1 MDGDGELTPAM
12 VFSFY
17 KTRLTEVLTKHNP
30 AGLNTIGSLLKQFPG
45 KEHQVYVQICKKCG
59 VAPVQPP
66 TSADFHNGIP
76 KPNNEVADDRVK
88 QWLMKNNFVKYAM
101 QHQFMMMSWESFI
114 SINTKGRLI
123 ELGVIPR
130 QAQELLDAIKAA
142 TAPAGA
148 GGAQPGSGPSPVKSD
163 FEVGENCF
171 TQVVTK
177 NAKEERFLKARVTH
191 VNDDNTYDIFVYN
204 SKAHGVPPEAVN
216 VPREMLKKSTEKV
229 QVAVPDNKRAAKR
242 PQFQQG
248 DRVRVFG
255 LRSHTSY
262 NGLCGTVLLYVPSE
276 RRYQVRLDT
285 NDVIAIKQRNVAPE
299 NGDAPKDTSSDASKK
314 KKNKGGSKTDEAALS
329 ELMTKLMQ
337 DNPDADPG
345 KLGEFAAGYLL
356 AKQKL
361 NSSDG

>member
-1 MDGDGELTPAM
+1 MQ
-12 VFSFY
+12 FHFY
-17 KTRLTEVLTKHNP
+17 ETRLTEVLTQHNP
-30 AGLNTIGSLLKQFPG
+30 AGLKTIGALLKQFPG
-45 KEHQVYVQICKKCG
+45 KEHQVYAQICKKCG

-66 TSADFHNGIP
+66 TVNDFDADGKP
-76 KPNNEVADDRVK
+76 KSNVKKSDDRVVK
-88 QWLMKNNFVKYAM
+88 WLAARGPPHSKLAS
-101 QHQFMMMSWESFI
+101 QHQFKIMNWDDFLKI
-114 SINTKGRLI
+114 SSKGKLI

-130 QAQELLDAIKAA
+130 NAESLLACIEAEANGTPLPAPQAAQAA
-142 TAPAGA
+142 QAAQKPA
-148 GGAQPGSGPSPVKSD
+148 D
-163 FEVGENCF
+163 FDVGENCY
-171 TQVVTK
+171 TKVVSTGK
-177 NAKEERFLKARVTH
+177 GGDKWLNARVTAI
-191 VNDDNTYDIFVYN
+191 NREEDGGITFDIFVYN

-216 VPREMLKKSTEKV
+216 VPRDMLKKGTEKV
-229 QVAVPDNKRAAKR
+229 QVAVPDAKRAAKR

-299 NGDAPKDTSSDASKK
+299 HGEAPKGADEAANKK
-314 KKNKGGSKTDEAALS
+314 KKKGGKAQPDQLS
-329 ELMTKLMQ
+329 ELMSKLMA
-337 DNPDADPG
+337 DNPNADPG

-361 NSSDG
+361 ND